1 MPYKKNIFGVQNN
14 FMDSKLTLRLN
25 TLIIE
30 QAKAYAET
38 NHMSLSRLVE
48 LLLRKCINTGF
59 YNLENLPISDWV
71 GIVAEGSVA
80 YTTTKKS
87 RKDLKDEFFKSKK

>member
-1 MPYKKNIFGVQNN
+1 MTYKINT
-14 FMDSKLTLRLN
+14 MDSKLTLRLN
-25 TLIIE
+25 TSVIE
-30 QAKAYAET
+30 QAKAYAEA
-38 NHMSLSRLVE
+38 NNMSLSRLVE

-71 GIVAEGSVA
+71 GIVAEGTVEYNVA
-80 YTTTKKS
+80 KKS